1 MLNAEQ
7 AEVKAP
13 YSLSG
18 DSSDGSV
25 SVPESIWSTL
35 FSQPDTSAR
44 WVSLAPTRR
53 SPFLSNII
61 CKANLGQ
68 QAERVLIPSAF
79 SHLFQ
84 PNTPVTISPVEPV
97 TLTEAVISPLSK
109 HSHAATSS
117 EAFLDATLF
126 HEDTVLRQDALL
138 TFPPDTLGMNGH
150 LPESPLIPMRYRVE
164 MTEPVLQGRAVKGQT
179 RLVVLQPDEA
189 DFVPSTANGS
199 ASDEGDDAFE
209 IDEGFLG
216 HTISASQSAVSTSV
230 NGIAFESTLHHHSV
244 FTAAPLE
251 AQVSEDDDRT
261 LYVRTAD
268 LGHVGVLS
276 GDWGIAQCGNS
287 RRLVKI
293 VSDESLILNAYEARG
308 SPTQLYNIGT
318 RESSAALNLLASP
331 FGPSTPPVP
340 TAHSVTISRVG
351 SPISINKR
359 YETNYLHKLKQFFEE
374 RKRLVKKG
382 DIIAL
387 SLDTNLAR
395 TAQPDEDE
403 EPAEQ
408 EERVSSANAVVFF
421 AITNVEHDALPG
433 AVQPGAQDLYAA
445 ATYGELGCWV
455 DPAVTRMIQSG
466 VDHSYV
472 PAVENYVLGETGLL
486 PALPRNVE
494 ESESPL
500 TASASPFGQLLAVV
514 SVIHSRC
521 AVDLDLNLSILLK
534 GSRGCGK
541 HTTANWIAQRMGM
554 HLMEVNCYDLL
565 GDNDAQTQGTMK
577 MRFAQAAECS
587 PCILLLRHID
597 ALAQT
602 AQVQE
607 SGKEPAVVN
616 VLRECMQEA
625 HQAWRMTEYPVV
637 VVGTT
642 SEPGQVPMSVLSCF
656 KHEISF
662 EAPDEAT
669 RLAMLEI
676 LVAGLSI
683 SPDVSVAH
691 LAQQTAALV
700 AANLKDLV
708 RHAKAA
714 AIGRTMRATGAD
726 TRSLMAAGI
735 SLTASDFDLALN
747 KVRASYSTKVG
758 APKIPNVTWDDV
770 GGLADVKADILDT
783 IQLPLD
789 HPELFASGMKQRSG
803 ILLYGPPGT
812 GKTLLAKA
820 VATSCSLNFFSV
832 KGPELLNMYIGESE
846 ANVRRVFQ
854 RARDARPCV
863 VFFDELDSIAP
874 KRGNHGDSGGVMDRI
889 VSQLLAELDGM
900 AGGGADV
907 FVIGATNRPDLLDP
921 ALLRPGR
928 FDRMLYLGVSDTHE
942 AQLRILEALT
952 RKFKL
957 DPELD
962 LHAIAEQCP
971 FNYTGADFYA
981 LCSDAMLNAMSRKA
995 EELEEVI
1002 AALNKKEPLPDHPYP
1017 LTPQYYL
1024 AELASS
1030 KEIEVLVRIQDFE
1043 VALKNLVPSVSQA
1056 EMEHYR
1062 EVQKRFSQVDS

>member
-1 MLNAEQ
+1 MLDGEDTGI
-7 AEVKAP
+7 EVP
-13 YSLSG
+13 FVVSG
-18 DSSDGSV
+18 DSAEDV
-25 SVPESIWSTL
+25 VLVPGNIWSTL
-35 FSQPDTSAR
+35 WPQEDSSSRFVVVAPSRCSHSSHSLVCRAR
-44 WVSLAPTRR
+44 VD
-53 SPFLSNII
+53 
-61 CKANLGQ
+61 Q
-68 QAERVLIPSAF
+68 
-79 SHLFQ
+79 
-84 PNTPVTISPVEPV
+84 EPI
-97 TLTEAVISPLSK
+97 TLTEAVISPLSE
-109 HSHAATSS
+109 HAHVATSS
-117 EAFLDATLF
+117 EAFLDTTIF
-126 HEDTVLRQDALL
+126 SENTILRQGSVL
-138 TFPPDTLGMNGH
+138 TFPHEALGMNGNASDS
-150 LPESPLIPMRYRVE
+150 SPALLRYRVE
-164 MTEPVLQGRAVKGQT
+164 MVEPVLQGRALKGQT

-189 DFVPSTANGS
+189 DLDEPTENGANFE
-199 ASDEGDDAFE
+199 DEDDGFE
-209 IDEGFLG
+209 IDEAFLG
-216 HTISASQSAVSTSV
+216 SIISASQSSVSAGV
-230 NGIAFESTLHHHSV
+230 NGVASNSNGFLPHNSV
-244 FTAAPLE
+244 FTAPLDAP
-251 AQVSEDDDRT
+251 ASEDDDT
-261 LYVRTAD
+261 TVYVRTAD
-268 LGHVGVLS
+268 LGRVGVLN
-276 GDWGIAQCGNS
+276 GDWGIAQVHS
-287 RRLVKI
+287 SKRLVKI
-293 VSDESLILNAYEARG
+293 VSHEALSPKGGEAHASPVLLHNAGVRTSASSL
-308 SPTQLYNIGT
+308 T
-318 RESSAALNLLASP
+318 LLSSP
-331 FGPSTPPVP
+331 FGPSQPPVP
-340 TAHSVTISRVG
+340 TARSVTISRVG
-351 SPISINKR
+351 SPISINKQ
-359 YETNYLHKLKQFFEE
+359 YQSQYLNELKQYFEE

-382 DIIAL
+382 DMIAL
-387 SLDTNLAR
+387 AVDTNVAR
-395 TAQPDEDE
+395 TTQQDNEEDGEGVADE
-403 EPAEQ
+403 
-408 EERVSSANAVVFF
+408 RSVCSSIGNSGNAVVFF
-421 AITNVEHDALPG
+421 VITNVEHDAVPG
-433 AVQPGAQDLYAA
+433 AVQSGAGAQDVYAA
-445 ATYGELGCWV
+445 ATYGELGCWI
-455 DPAVTRMIQSG
+455 DPVVTRMVQSG
-466 VDHSYV
+466 VDHAYV
-472 PAVENYVLGETGLL
+472 PAVEGYVLSDAGQR
-486 PALPRNVE
+486 PALPQSVE
-494 ESESPL
+494 GAESPL
-500 TASASPFGQLLAVV
+500 TSPASPFGQLLDVV
-514 SVIHSRC
+514 SVIHSRR

-541 HTTANWIAQRMGM
+541 QTTVSWIAQRMGM

-565 GDNDAQTQGTMK
+565 GDNDAQTQGTMRA
-577 MRFAQAAECS
+577 RFAQAAECS
-587 PCILLLRHID
+587 PCVLLLRHVD
-597 ALAQT
+597 GLAQN

-607 SGKEPAVVN
+607 SGKEPAIVN
-616 VLRECMQEA
+616 VLRECMAEA
-625 HQAWRMTEYPVV
+625 HQAWRVTEYPVV

-642 SEPGQVPMSVLSCF
+642 SEAGQVPMGVLSCF
-656 KHEISF
+656 KHEIAF
-662 EAPDEAT
+662 EAPDEAA
-669 RLAMLEI
+669 RLATLEI
-676 LVAGLSI
+676 LTAGLPI
-683 SPDVSVAH
+683 SPDVSIAH

-714 AIGRTMRATGAD
+714 AVARTMRATGAD
-726 TRSLMAAGI
+726 AASLIAAGI
-735 SLTASDFDLALN
+735 SLTAQDFDIALN

-770 GGLADVKADILDT
+770 GGLVDVKADILDT

-907 FVIGATNRPDLLDP
+907 FVVGATNRPDLLDP

-957 DPELD
+957 DPTLD
-962 LHAIAEQCP
+962 LRAIAEKCP

-995 EELEEVI
+995 EELEDVI
-1002 AALNKKEPLPDHPYP
+1002 GMGFDIYLGPLPDHPYP

-1030 KEIEVLVRIQDFE
+1030 KEIEVLVREEDFE
-1043 VALKNLVPSVSQA
+1043 VALRNLVPSVSQA

>member
-1 MLNAEQ
+1 MLDGEDTAI
-7 AEVKAP
+7 EVP
-13 YSLSG
+13 FVVSG
-18 DSSDGSV
+18 DSAEDV
-25 SVPESIWSTL
+25 VLVPGNIWSML
-35 FSQPDTSAR
+35 WPQEDSSSRFVVVAPSRCSHSSHSLVCRAR
-44 WVSLAPTRR
+44 VD
-53 SPFLSNII
+53 
-61 CKANLGQ
+61 Q
-68 QAERVLIPSAF
+68 
-79 SHLFQ
+79 
-84 PNTPVTISPVEPV
+84 EPI
-97 TLTEAVISPLSK
+97 TLTEAVVSPLSE
-109 HSHAATSS
+109 HAHVATSS
-117 EAFLDATLF
+117 EAFLDTTIF
-126 HEDTVLRQDALL
+126 SENTILRQGSVL
-138 TFPPDTLGMNGH
+138 TFPHEALGMNGNASDS
-150 LPESPLIPMRYRVE
+150 SPAPLRYRVE
-164 MTEPVLQGRAVKGQT
+164 MVEPVLQGRALKGQT

-189 DFVPSTANGS
+189 DLDEPTENGANFE
-199 ASDEGDDAFE
+199 DEDDGFE
-209 IDEGFLG
+209 IDEAFLGSTISTSQSSVPAGVNGFALNSNGFL
-216 HTISASQSAVSTSV
+216 HHNSA
-230 NGIAFESTLHHHSV
+230 
-244 FTAAPLE
+244 FTAIPLDAP
-251 AQVSEDDDRT
+251 ASENDDT
-261 LYVRTAD
+261 TVYVRTAD
-268 LGHVGVLS
+268 LGRVGVLN
-276 GDWGIAQCGNS
+276 GDWGIAQTAGS
-287 RRLVKI
+287 KRLVKI
-293 VSDESLILNAYEARG
+293 VSHEGLSPNAGEAHASPVLLHNAGARTSNSSL
-308 SPTQLYNIGT
+308 T
-318 RESSAALNLLASP
+318 LLSSP
-331 FGPSTPPVP
+331 FGPSQPPVP
-340 TAHSVTISRVG
+340 TARSVTISRVG
-351 SPISINKR
+351 SPISINKQ
-359 YETNYLHKLKQFFEE
+359 YQSQYLTKLKQYFEE

-382 DIIAL
+382 DMIAL
-387 SLDTNLAR
+387 AVDTNVAR
-395 TAQPDEDE
+395 ITQQDNEEVGDGVADE
-403 EPAEQ
+403 
-408 EERVSSANAVVFF
+408 RSVCSSIANSGNAVVFF
-421 AITNVEHDALPG
+421 VITNVEHDAVPG
-433 AVQPGAQDLYAA
+433 AVQSGAGAQDVYAA
-445 ATYGELGCWV
+445 ATYGELGCWI
-455 DPAVTRMIQSG
+455 DPAVTRMVQSG
-466 VDHSYV
+466 VDHAYV
-472 PAVENYVLGETGLL
+472 PAVDGYVLSDAGQR
-486 PALPRNVE
+486 PALPHSVE
-494 ESESPL
+494 GAESPL
-500 TASASPFGQLLAVV
+500 TLPASPYGQLLDVM
-514 SVIHSRC
+514 SIIHSRR

-541 HTTANWIAQRMGM
+541 QTTVSWIAQRMGM

-565 GDNDAQTQGTMK
+565 GDNDAQTQGTMRA
-577 MRFAQAAECS
+577 RFAQAAECS
-587 PCILLLRHID
+587 PCVLLLRHVD
-597 ALAQT
+597 ALAQN

-607 SGKEPAVVN
+607 SGKEPAIVN
-616 VLRECMQEA
+616 LLRECMAEA
-625 HQAWRMTEYPVV
+625 HQAWRVTEYPVV

-642 SEPGQVPMSVLSCF
+642 SEAGQVPMGVLSCF
-656 KHEISF
+656 KHEITL

-676 LVAGLSI
+676 LTSDLPI
-683 SPDVSVAH
+683 SPDVSIAH

-700 AANLKDLV
+700 SANLKDLV

-714 AIGRTMRATGAD
+714 AVGRTMRATGAD
-726 TRSLMAAGI
+726 AASLIAAGI
-735 SLTASDFDLALN
+735 SLTAQDFDLALN

-957 DPELD
+957 DPTLD
-962 LHAIAEQCP
+962 LRAIAEKCP

-995 EELEEVI
+995 EELEDVI
-1002 AALNKKEPLPDHPYP
+1002 GMDFDIYLGPLPDHPYP

-1024 AELASS
+1024 AELASP
-1030 KEIEVLVRIQDFE
+1030 KEIEVLVREEDFE
-1043 VALKNLVPSVSQA
+1043 VALRNLVPSVSQA

>member
-1 MLNAEQ
+1 MLDVEDTGV
-7 AEVKAP
+7 EVPFATA
-13 YSLSG
+13 G
-18 DSSDGSV
+18 DSAEDTVLLPGN
-25 SVPESIWSTL
+25 IWS
-35 FSQPDTSAR
+35 
-44 WVSLAPTRR
+44 SLWPQEDSSSRFVVVAPCRR
-53 SPFLSNII
+53 SHSSHSLV
-61 CKANLGQ
+61 CRA
-68 QAERVLIPSAF
+68 RVD
-79 SHLFQ
+79 Q
-84 PNTPVTISPVEPV
+84 EPI
-97 TLTEAVISPLSK
+97 TLTEAVISPLSE
-109 HSHAATSS
+109 HAHVATSS
-117 EAFLDATLF
+117 EAFLDTTIF
-126 HEDTVLRQDALL
+126 SENTILRQGSVL
-138 TFPPDTLGMNGH
+138 TFPHEALGMNGNASDS
-150 LPESPLIPMRYRVE
+150 SPAPLRYRVE
-164 MTEPVLQGRAVKGQT
+164 MVEPVLQGRALKGQT

-189 DFVPSTANGS
+189 DLHESTENGANFE
-199 ASDEGDDAFE
+199 DEDDGFE
-209 IDEGFLG
+209 IDEAFLG
-216 HTISASQSAVSTSV
+216 STISASQSSVSAGV
-230 NGIAFESTLHHHSV
+230 NGVASNSNGFMHHNSV
-244 FTAAPLE
+244 FTAIPLDTP
-251 AQVSEDDDRT
+251 ASEDDDT
-261 LYVRTAD
+261 ALYVRTAD
-268 LGHVGVLS
+268 LGRVGVLN
-276 GDWGIAQCGNS
+276 GDWGIAQTAGS
-287 RRLVKI
+287 KRLVKI
-293 VSDESLILNAYEARG
+293 VSHEALSPNANAGEAH
-308 SPTQLYNIGT
+308 
-318 RESSAALNLLASP
+318 ASP
-331 FGPSTPPVP
+331 VLLHNAGARTSNSNITLLSSPLGPSPPPVP
-340 TAHSVTISRVG
+340 TARSVTISRVG
-351 SPISINKR
+351 SPVSNNKQ
-359 YETNYLHKLKQFFEE
+359 YQSQCLHKLKQYFEE

-382 DIIAL
+382 DVIAL
-387 SLDTNLAR
+387 AIDTNAAR
-395 TAQPDEDE
+395 SAQQDDEDE
-403 EPAEQ
+403 GEGVV
-408 EERVSSANAVVFF
+408 EERIANSGNAVVFF
-421 AITNVEHDALPG
+421 VITNVEHDAVTG
-433 AVQPGAQDLYAA
+433 AVQSGAGVQDVYAA
-445 ATYGELGCWV
+445 ATYGELGCWI
-455 DPAVTRMIQSG
+455 DPAVTRMVQSG
-466 VDHSYV
+466 VDHAYV
-472 PAVENYVLGETGLL
+472 PAVEGYVLSESIQR
-486 PALPRNVE
+486 PALPRSVE
-494 ESESPL
+494 GAESPL
-500 TASASPFGQLLAVV
+500 TSPASPYGQLLDVV
-514 SVIHSRC
+514 SVIHSRR

-541 HTTANWIAQRMGM
+541 QTTASWIAQRMGM

-565 GDNDAQTQGTMK
+565 GDNDAQTQGTMRA
-577 MRFAQAAECS
+577 RFAQAAECS
-587 PCILLLRHID
+587 PCVLLLRHVD
-597 ALAQT
+597 ALAQN

-607 SGKEPAVVN
+607 SGKEPAIVN
-616 VLRECMQEA
+616 VLRECMAEA
-625 HQAWRMTEYPVV
+625 HQAWRVTEYPVV

-642 SEPGQVPMSVLSCF
+642 SEAGQVPMGVLSCF
-656 KHEISF
+656 KHEIAF

-676 LVAGLSI
+676 LTRGLPI
-683 SPDVSVAH
+683 SPDVSIAH

-708 RHAKAA
+708 KHAKAA
-714 AIGRTMRATGAD
+714 AVGRTMRATGAD
-726 TRSLMAAGI
+726 AASLIAAGI
-735 SLTASDFDLALN
+735 LLTAQDFDLALN

-957 DPELD
+957 DPTLD
-962 LHAIAEQCP
+962 LRAIAEKCP

-995 EELEEVI
+995 EELEDVI
-1002 AALNKKEPLPDHPYP
+1002 GMDFDIYLGPLPDHPYP

-1024 AELASS
+1024 AELASP
-1030 KEIEVLVRIQDFE
+1030 KEIEVLVREEDFE
-1043 VALKNLVPSVSQA
+1043 VALRNLVPSVSQA